1 MLIAADWLRR
11 RLAVFARLTR
21 KATRAVCRPFW
32 RAGWSC
38 LDIIHAMDHLPA
50 AFGARAHTPIGRG
63 PADHLDPAQAW
74 WWIRTR
80 LDAWRDPD
88 GQPLRGYYQT
98 RGRRKAARDAIAA
111 RYGRAATAV
120 LDDVDLARD
129 PVLTPE
135 KITQFGRRVATQ
147 MRSHPAGTS
156 HPRPTPPAAGTPP
169 VVSDQVRTSGAQLL
183 EATLA
188 TQASRRTAAAQRHA
202 ELMARLAPQLQAAR
216 TELAARTAPLPVPPA
231 PAGEQDRRTAQQRYE
246 HARALAAGYR
256 HQRQRK

>member
-1 MLIAADWLRR
+1 MLVAADWLRR
-11 RLAVFARLTR
+11 KLAVFARLTR

-63 PADHLDPAQAW
+63 PADHLDTAQAW
-74 WWIRTR
+74 WWVRTR

-111 RYGRAATAV
+111 RYGRAAITV
-120 LDDVDLARD
+120 LGDLDLARD

-135 KITQFGRRVATQ
+135 KITQFGRRVATE
-147 MRSHPAGTS
+147 MRSHPVGASRHGPTAPADGAPRMSEGPLHTTS
-156 HPRPTPPAAGTPP
+156 SGPAAYASSRSLPALT
-169 VVSDQVRTSGAQLL
+169 VVTGRAGRAQRRLPTCPRTARDP
-183 EATLA
+183 ATSMGSVGCGG
-188 TQASRRTAAAQRHA
+188 SRRVQ
-202 ELMARLAPQLQAAR
+202 
-216 TELAARTAPLPVPPA
+216 
-231 PAGEQDRRTAQQRYE
+231 
-246 HARALAAGYR
+246 
-256 HQRQRK
+256 